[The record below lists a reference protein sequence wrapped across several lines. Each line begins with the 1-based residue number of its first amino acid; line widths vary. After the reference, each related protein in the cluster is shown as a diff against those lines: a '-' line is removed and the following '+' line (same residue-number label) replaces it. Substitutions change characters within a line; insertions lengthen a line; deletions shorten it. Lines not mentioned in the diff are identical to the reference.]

1 MNPSIEARV
10 NEEILSHY
18 QSYYRLAFSYLK
30 NREDAMDVVQESV
43 YKAMSKCQ
51 HLKKAD
57 AVSSWMYKIVVNT
70 ALQTLRLRSRA
81 PLPLHD
87 TEPPGPPERSGNDPP
102 ADLAGAL
109 DQLEEKDRAVLI
121 LRYFEDKKLSEVA
134 LILDEKESTVK
145 SRLYRALKKMKLNL
159 EQDGPLP
166 PFEIGG

>member
-10 NEEILSHY
+10 TEEILSHY

-30 NREDAMDVVQESV
+30 NREDAMDAVQESV
-43 YKAMSKCQ
+43 YKAMIKCQ

-57 AVSSWMYKIVVNT
+57 AVSAWMYKIVVNT
-70 ALQTLRLRSRA
+70 ALQALRNRSRA

-87 TEPPGPPERSGNDPP
+87 TEPPGPPESAGKTPP

-121 LRYFEDKKLSEVA
+121 LRYFEDRKLSEIA
-134 LILDEKESTVK
+134 LILEEKESTVK
-145 SRLYRALKKMKLNL
+145 SRLYRALKKMKLTL
-159 EQDGPLP
+159 EHDGPLP